1 MEYEKEHYKSLPRN
15 SLRSKRFRL
24 VSEQRNTEEGE
35 MKGDPK
41 SAPLFSR
48 SLTLVPRSFLLNR
61 TETLA
66 TQANLGSTFLRHFR
80 SGAVRGLKPS
90 LLTVHG
96 GEGEGAGEG
105 EGVAR

>member
-1 MEYEKEHYKSLPRN
+1 MVLTAR
-15 SLRSKRFRL
+15 
-24 VSEQRNTEEGE
+24 E
-35 MKGDPK
+35 MKGEPK
-41 SAPLFSR
+41 SAPLFPR

-96 GEGEGAGEG
+96 GGWGRGAG